1 MEVACSSPRKA
12 SCAATHCVRQPR
24 GFTLVS
30 VLIAVVLLTIGVLAV
45 GRTQIMLM
53 GSQNSSA
60 QRTAALEVART
71 YMEIV
76 RGRAG
81 AALAT
86 EPAVNVS
93 LDGTVDPNGP
103 LTRSLFVAPEAD
115 NLFRVTV
122 EVGYPR
128 GTAPVQLITFVY
140 N

>member
-1 MEVACSSPRKA
+1 MEMTCSSSREA
-12 SCAATHCVRQPR
+12 RCSLTHGVRLQR

-53 GSQNSSA
+53 GSQNTSA

-81 AALAT
+81 ASLAT
-86 EPAVNVS
+86 EPTVNVR

-103 LTRSLFVAPEAD
+103 LTRSLVVVPEAD

-122 EVGYPR
+122 EVGFPR